1 MSYDIKKN
9 SEGFEVTIEALDRAS
24 LFKEAVCSY
33 LELIYKPQP
42 SVPDKEGR
50 FFPVQVS
57 GTTDK
62 ELLEDLLDAVG
73 DAAASNEDAFLKP
86 RWLSFDEGRV
96 TVNLPLAKKEG
107 PPALSGLIAAC
118 DLSLAAGKATARLQI
133 ASNA

>member
-1 MSYDIKKN
+1 M
-9 SEGFEVTIEALDRAS
+9 
-24 LFKEAVCSY
+24 
-33 LELIYKPQP
+33 
-42 SVPDKEGR
+42 
-50 FFPVQVS
+50 QVS

-73 DAAASNEDAFLKP
+73 DAASNEQAFLKP

-96 TVNLPLAKKEG
+96 TVNLPSRRREEEA
-107 PPALSGLIAAC
+107 PALSAWIAAC